1 MRRTWLLI
9 IALAFFA
16 VPRVA
21 LAFHAGITFTEPPAS
36 GGGGGLLYLGTK
48 AERGW
53 DCSVCHID
61 APGNVQVK
69 LESEP
74 PELMSEFLYHPDTRY
89 EITVKMVIAG
99 GESRGVQN
107 PIANYNGIGLTFL
120 DAAGEPLGKP
130 SGPPDEFQEIN
141 FTTLFSLGT
150 NAGET
155 EWSFSWTSPAEAG
168 RGAATLHLAVVDG
181 NGGGVSGQAFTDP
194 FGDDLL
200 VTKIVLK
207 EAGSSEARVDAGTQS
222 VRTASGSPARGSPVA
237 MFACVLLGFAV
248 MAHRRR

>member
-9 IALAFFA
+9 IALALFA
-16 VPRVA
+16 MPRA
-21 LAFHAGITFTEPPAS
+21 AFAFHAGITFTEPPAS

-53 DCSVCHID
+53 NCSVCHTD

-69 LESEP
+69 LTSEP
-74 PELMSEFLYHPDTRY
+74 PELMRDFRYQPDTRY
-89 EITVKMVIAG
+89 EITVQMVIAG
-99 GESRGVQN
+99 GETRGTQN

-120 DAAGEPLGKP
+120 DAVGEPLGKP
-130 SGPPDEFQEIN
+130 SGPADEFQEIN

-155 EWSFSWTSPAEAG
+155 KWSFSWTSPAEAG
-168 RGAATLHLAVVDG
+168 HGTATLHLAVVDG
-181 NGGGVSGQAFTDP
+181 NGGGASGEAFTDP

-200 VTKIVLK
+200 VTKIALA
-207 EAGSSEARVDAGTQS
+207 EAGGEEARVDAGAQS
-222 VRTASGSPARGSPVA
+222 MRTARARPARGGPAA
-237 MFACVLLGFAV
+237 MFACLMFGLVV